1 MRVAV
6 WLQPTD
12 WVPTSPARR
21 GATPE
26 SRSRSDRMMVAMGFS
41 PWCGRQC
48 SPRRGATLANAIKR
62 WIIRGFLRSG
72 GRVSVILQVN
82 G

>member
-21 GATPE
+21 GATP
-26 SRSRSDRMMVAMGFS
+26 
-41 PWCGRQC
+41 
-48 SPRRGATLANAIKR
+48 ANAIKR